1 MIPPVAQVV
10 EIVSTLQGEGPLVG
24 TRQVFVRLAG
34 CNLDCD
40 YCDTPGAHGWPGPA
54 EVEERAGSMRFLKR
68 GNPMTPLSVAEEA
81 LRLAREAPSQ
91 WIAWTGG
98 EPLWHVE
105 FLKRAIPPLRDAGLR
120 QLLETN
126 GTLADA
132 LGEVVEL
139 FDYVSADVKLPSL
152 ARGVR
157 DLAACER
164 FLKIAGEVGT
174 GRKDGCAKLVFVD
187 STTREEIEAA
197 ARIARDAGWPL
208 VLQPATA
215 IEKGPP
221 PPSPGRVLA
230 AHAEAAAV
238 HDRVLVIPQMHTRL
252 GLR

>member
-1 MIPPVAQVV
+1 VTAPVAQVV

-54 EVEERAGSMRFLKR
+54 EVEERAGSMRFLSR
-68 GNPMTPLSVAEEA
+68 ANPMTPPSVAEEA

-105 FLKRAIPPLRDAGLR
+105 FLKEAIPPLRDAGLR

-126 GTLADA
+126 ATLPDA
-132 LGEVVEL
+132 FGEVVGL

-152 ARGVR
+152 ARGVSG
-157 DLAACER
+157 LGACER
-164 FLKIAGEVGT
+164 FFAVAREAGRAEG
-174 GRKDGCAKLVFVD
+174 DGCAKLVFTD
-187 STTREEIEAA
+187 STTRGEIESA
-197 ARIARDAGWPL
+197 ARIAREAGWPL
-208 VLQPATA
+208 VLQPATG
-215 IEKGPP
+215 IENGPR
-221 PPSPGRVLA
+221 PPSPERVLA

-238 HDRVLVIPQMHTRL
+238 YDRVLVIPQMHTRL

>member
-1 MIPPVAQVV
+1 MSGAVAQVV

-40 YCDTPGAHGWPGPA
+40 YCDTPGAHGWSGPA
-54 EVEERAGSMRFLKR
+54 EVEEAAGLMRFVER
-68 GNPMTPLSVAEEA
+68 ANPMTPSAVAAEV
-81 LRLAREAPSQ
+81 LRLSREASSQ
-91 WIAWTGG
+91 WVAWTGG
-98 EPLWHVE
+98 EPLWHVD
-105 FLKRAIPPLRDAGLR
+105 FLKEAIPPLKEAGLR

-132 LGEVVEL
+132 LGEVVDL

-152 ARGVR
+152 TRGVN
-157 DLAACER
+157 DLSACER
-164 FLKIAGEVGT
+164 FLEVARAAGKSGDEACV
-174 GRKDGCAKLVFVD
+174 KLVFAD
-187 STTREEIEAA
+187 STSRADVEGA

-215 IEKGPP
+215 IEDGPR
-221 PPSPGRVLA
+221 PPSPERILA

-238 HDRVLVIPQMHTRL
+238 HDRVLVIPQVHVLL

>member
-1 MIPPVAQVV
+1 VSGPVAQVV

-54 EVEERAGSMRFLKR
+54 EVEERAGLMRFFER
-68 GNPMTPLSVAEEA
+68 ENPMTPSAVAEEA
-81 LRLAREAPSQ
+81 MRLSREASSR
-91 WIAWTGG
+91 WVAWTGG

-105 FLKRAIPPLRDAGLR
+105 FLREAIPPLKEAGLL

-126 GTLADA
+126 GTLPDA
-132 LGEVVEL
+132 FSEVVDL

-152 ARGVR
+152 ARGVS
-157 DLAACER
+157 DFAACKR
-164 FLKIAGEVGT
+164 FLEVARAAGKSGD
-174 GRKDGCAKLVFVD
+174 DGCVKLVFTDPTSRADID
-187 STTREEIEAA
+187 SASA
-197 ARIARDAGWPL
+197 VARDAGWPF

-215 IEKGPP
+215 IENGPRP
-221 PPSPGRVLA
+221 TSPERVLA
-230 AHAEAAAV
+230 AQAEAAAV
-238 HDRVLVIPQMHTRL
+238 YDRVLVIPQVHTLL

>member
-1 MIPPVAQVV
+1 MNAPAAQIV

-24 TRQVFVRLAG
+24 TRQVLVRLAG

-54 EVEERAGSMRFLKR
+54 EIEARAGSMRFR
-68 GNPMTPLSVAEEA
+68 ESENPMTPAAVADEA
-81 LRLAREAPSQ
+81 LRLSREAATE
-91 WIAWTGG
+91 WVAWTGG
-98 EPLWHVE
+98 EPLWHPE
-105 FLKRAIPPLRDAGLR
+105 FLKVAVPPLREAGLR
-120 QLLETN
+120 QMLETN

-132 LGEVVEL
+132 LAEVVGL

-164 FLKIAGEVGT
+164 FLETAREAG
-174 GRKDGCAKLVFVD
+174 KDGCAKLVFAG
-187 STTREEIEAA
+187 STTRGEIEAA
-197 ARIARDAGWPL
+197 ARLAKAAGYAL
-208 VLQPATA
+208 VLQPASAT
-215 IEKGPP
+215 ENGPE
-221 PPSPGRVLA
+221 PPSPERVLA
-230 AHAEAAAV
+230 AHAEAGAV

>member
-1 MIPPVAQVV
+1 MTGPVSQVV

-54 EVEERAGSMRFLKR
+54 EVEERAGAMRFAER
-68 GNPMTPLSVAEEA
+68 ENPMTALSVAEEA

-105 FLKRAIPPLRDAGLR
+105 FLKAAIPPLRDAGLR

-132 LGEVVEL
+132 LAEVVGL

-157 DLAACER
+157 DLDACER
-164 FLKIAGEVGT
+164 FLKTARDAG
-174 GRKDGCAKLVFVD
+174 RDGCAKLVFTD

-197 ARIARDAGWPL
+197 ARVAKAAGYAL
-208 VLQPATA
+208 VLQPASAT
-215 IEKGPP
+215 ENGPEP
-221 PPSPGRVLA
+221 PAPGRILA
-230 AHAEAAAV
+230 AETQAAAV